1 MALSQ
6 CSMKDRI
13 NRFFAGPAYIFILF
27 LLSAAAHLMSLELVA
42 YTVFTL
48 IAVYICWIGNDFLP
62 ATPLLVFSY
71 ILPSARNNPG
81 TNIASIFS
89 GTWFLVLAS
98 VVGIS
103 LLYFFFRNAKTVF
116 YCKRR
121 LIWGML
127 ALCAAYLLSG
137 IGSAAYE
144 TVIGKNLV
152 FATLQCACLVVPY
165 VFLTSGVN
173 WSSVRKDYLAWIGLF
188 AGLLLCLEV
197 IWSYVTGGVI
207 VDGIINRKHIF
218 TGWGMYNNIGAML
231 SMMIPFAFSLGMH
244 HKKILL
250 GAMVGFL
257 FVICTIMT
265 CSRTSLVAAI
275 AMYGVCVVVA
285 LTHGQN
291 RKKVALHLTLMVAV
305 CLLVAVFLQ
314 KQLLHLFSEFFAKIT
329 DPSSRHILFAEGLK
343 VFKEAPVLGSSFY
356 SPGYQPWDFSV
367 IDTFSNFFPPRWH
380 NTIIQLLASC
390 GIAGILAYGFHRFQT
405 IRLFCRRKG
414 ADRLLIALSILTLL
428 ACSLLDCHFFN
439 VGPVLFYSALL
450 AFLEFSIAE
459 K

>member
-1 MALSQ
+1 
-6 CSMKDRI
+6 
-13 NRFFAGPAYIFILF
+13 
-27 LLSAAAHLMSLELVA
+27 
-42 YTVFTL
+42 
-48 IAVYICWIGNDFLP
+48 
-62 ATPLLVFSY
+62 
-71 ILPSARNNPG
+71 
-81 TNIASIFS
+81 
-89 GTWFLVLAS
+89 
-98 VVGIS
+98 
-103 LLYFFFRNAKTVF
+103 
-116 YCKRR
+116 
-121 LIWGML
+121 
-127 ALCAAYLLSG
+127 
-137 IGSAAYE
+137 
-144 TVIGKNLV
+144 
-152 FATLQCACLVVPY
+152 
-165 VFLTSGVN
+165 
-173 WSSVRKDYLAWIGLF
+173 
-188 AGLLLCLEV
+188 
-197 IWSYVTGGVI
+197 
-207 VDGIINRKHIF
+207 
-218 TGWGMYNNIGAML
+218 
-231 SMMIPFAFSLGMH
+231 
-244 HKKILL
+244 
-250 GAMVGFL
+250 MVGFL

-275 AMYGVCVVVA
+275 AVYGVCVVVA

-291 RKKVALHLTLMVAV
+291 RKKVALHLTLMVAA